1 MRGFGVREL
10 LTCYTRGVFPM
21 AEARHDPRIYLL
33 DPDERGIIPL
43 DEHFHISRRL
53 KRTVK
58 QDRFHITVNR
68 CFATV
73 VEGCATPQPG
83 REDTWIND
91 HILNLYIEMHEQ
103 GFAHSLEVWYDQR
116 LAGGLYGVSIG
127 GAFFGE
133 SMFSKVRDAS
143 KVALVH
149 LVARLKAGG
158 YSLLDAQFTTD
169 HLETFGADV
178 ISRADYKARLAVSTE
193 ETADFFAWPEGASGA
208 QALQSITQTS

>member
-21 AEARHDPRIYLL
+21 AEARDDPRIYLL

-43 DEHFHISRRL
+43 DDFHIAKRL

-58 QDRFHITVNR
+58 QDKFYVTINR
-68 CFATV
+68 CFTTV
-73 VEGCATPQPG
+73 VEGCATPSPG

-91 HILNLYIEMHEQ
+91 HILNLYVEMHEQ
-103 GFAHSLEVWYDQR
+103 GFAHSLEVWHDSR

-127 GAFFGE
+127 AAFFGE
-133 SMFSKVRDAS
+133 SMFSRVRDAS

-149 LVARLKAGG
+149 LVARLKAGR
-158 YSLLDAQFTTD
+158 YQLLDAQFSTD
-169 HLETFGADV
+169 HLETFGAQ
-178 ISRADYKARLAVSTE
+178 ILSRSDYKDRLAIATE
-193 ETADFFAWPEGASGA
+193 EEADFFAWPEGASGS
-208 QALQSITQTS
+208 QAL